1 MTDIG
6 QLFMEFGDFLI
17 QLLVGYVI
25 TNLVFGLLEAWMA
38 YRLSQSIDSRYV
50 TVSRA
55 LDKEKLIALTI
66 EVDSDQ
72 YLCYNS
78 VTNDFVCQGRNLK
91 EIRERF
97 RERYPDKDAAIY
109 NGDTTAVAVLKSQLE
124 ELKK

>member
-1 MTDIG
+1 MIDIG

-17 QLLVGYVI
+17 QMLIGYVI
-25 TNLVFGLLEAWMA
+25 INLVFGLLEAWMA

-55 LDKEKLIALTI
+55 LDEEQLIALTI

>member
-55 LDKEKLIALTI
+55 LDKEQLIALTI

>member
-1 MTDIG
+1 
-6 QLFMEFGDFLI
+6 MEFGDFLI
-17 QLLVGYVI
+17 QMLIGYVI
-25 TNLVFGLLEAWMA
+25 INLVFGLLEAWMA

-55 LDKEKLIALTI
+55 LDEEQLIALTI

>member
-17 QLLVGYVI
+17 QMLIGYVI
-25 TNLVFGLLEAWMA
+25 INLVFGLLEAWMA

-55 LDKEKLIALTI
+55 LDEEQLIALTV

>member
-55 LDKEKLIALTI
+55 LDEEKLIALTV

>member
-17 QLLVGYVI
+17 QMLVGYI
-25 TNLVFGLLEAWMA
+25 IINLVIGLLEAWMT

-55 LDKEKLIALTI
+55 LDEEKLIALTV

-109 NGDTTAVAVLKSQLE
+109 NGDTTAVAVLKSQLD

>member
-1 MTDIG
+1 MIDIG

-17 QLLVGYVI
+17 QMLVGYVI
-25 TNLVFGLLEAWMA
+25 INLVFGLLEAWMA

-55 LDKEKLIALTI
+55 LDEEKLIALTV